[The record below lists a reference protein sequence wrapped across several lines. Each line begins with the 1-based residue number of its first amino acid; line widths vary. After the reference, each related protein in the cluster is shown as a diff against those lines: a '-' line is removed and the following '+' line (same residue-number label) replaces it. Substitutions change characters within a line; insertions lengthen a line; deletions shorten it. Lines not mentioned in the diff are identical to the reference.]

1 MSQTEMLL
9 EVPEMKGL
17 KLDDKMRAL
26 YRMNA
31 EQIESQAKQQMTL
44 VKEAKTIE
52 DLNVPVAW
60 SNEKQTFIKQVEEGV
75 LGTVRAIWHKKW
87 FESNAEIKEYVDPAK
102 RWKKE
107 VMDAVTKKR
116 QQIKLALAAAEAKKN
131 AKLEEKAIAQRE
143 EQAQALI
150 EAGKAKAAKVLL
162 NKPLTFTPV
171 SFPMPKIKGAVWKK
185 NYTVTI
191 EDLAELLIFIA
202 KNKDRTF
209 LGLIEQDVLV
219 SRLEALAVQLD
230 GNMAEFK
237 GIKCFQGENP
247 ALGGSK

>member
-31 EQIESQAKQQMTL
+31 EQIENQAKKQIAL
-44 VKEAKTIE
+44 IKEAKTIE
-52 DLNVPVAW
+52 DLNAPVAW
-60 SNEKQTFIKQVEEGV
+60 ANEKKTFIKQVEEGV

-87 FESNAEIKEYVDPAK
+87 FDSNAEIKEYVDPAK
-102 RWKKE
+102 KWGKE
-107 VMDAVTKKR
+107 VMEAVTKKR
-116 QQIKLALAAAEAKKN
+116 ADIKAQLAAKEAKLN

-143 EQAQALI
+143 EAAKALV
-150 EAGKAKAAKVLL
+150 EQGRAKAAKVLL
-162 NKPLTFTPV
+162 NKPLTYTPV
-171 SFPMPKIKGAVWKK
+171 SIPMPKIKDAVWKK
-185 NYTVTI
+185 TYMVRI
-191 EDLAELLIFIA
+191 DDLGDLLAYIA
-202 KNKDRTF
+202 KNPKYFKLFDQET
-209 LGLIEQDVLV
+209 LV
-219 SRLEALAVQLD
+219 SRLESLAVQLD

-237 GIKCFQGENP
+237 GLTCFQGENP